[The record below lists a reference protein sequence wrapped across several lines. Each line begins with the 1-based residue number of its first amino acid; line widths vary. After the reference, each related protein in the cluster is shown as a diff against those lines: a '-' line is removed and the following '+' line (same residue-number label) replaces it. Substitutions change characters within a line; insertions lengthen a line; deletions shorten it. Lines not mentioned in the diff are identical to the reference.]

1 MKGTVAVLFT
11 GILFCQAVDDSRAVE
26 PFAELN
32 VRLSEDLPVDSCQQ
46 VLQQLQV
53 KDDKSMI

>member
-53 KDDKSMI
+53 L